1 MASANPMGDV
11 ESGERDDRPTLAEQH
26 SPRGD
31 RLASDD
37 PSTPGP
43 DRRNSGRPSDQD
55 QPSGAAAGQEE
66 EGRRRNYNMLV
77 STAFKGLQL

>member
-26 SPRGD
+26 SPRGG

-55 QPSGAAAGQEE
+55 QLSGAAAGKEE
-66 EGRRRNYNMLV
+66 RRRNYR
-77 STAFKGLQL
+77 

>member
-11 ESGERDDRPTLAEQH
+11 ESGELDDRPTLAEQH

-43 DRRNSGRPSDQD
+43 GRRNSGRPSDQG
-55 QPSGAAAGQEE
+55 QPSGAAAGKDE
-66 EGRRRNYNMLV
+66 RRRNYITFFV
-77 STAFKGLQL
+77 KE